1 VARIEAPLPLTE
13 PWAGLSLLDID
24 GGPWVLQADA
34 AALKAGVK
42 PGKPIQQVDGKPVV
56 TVADFGKALLEAKGG
71 KAAVIQGD
79 APITLAVSQ
88 QALELPVNAADLCY
102 SFVLS
107 DLRLRYLG
115 ATGDEAGLL
124 RLQQGMA
131 LIHFKEYDKAL
142 EILRDARM
150 TSVQGVSQGTLDYYT
165 GVCLLHMGNVYLS
178 ETLQS
183 FNQALKYPQATLFGP
198 DGPLLAPLARQALED
213 LKP

>member
-1 VARIEAPLPLTE
+1 MARTRAQRRRHSFWL
-13 PWAGLSLLDID
+13 
-24 GGPWVLQADA
+24 
-34 AALKAGVK
+34 GV
-42 PGKPIQQVDGKPVV
+42 
-56 TVADFGKALLEAKGG
+56 
-71 KAAVIQGD
+71 AAVI
-79 APITLAVSQ
+79 TLLVLLFARDVTRAAHNSLSPRRSENRSFA
-88 QALELPVNAADLCY
+88 ALASSLIAQENNL
-102 SFVLS
+102 

-115 ATGDEAGLL
+115 ATGDDAGLL
-124 RLQQGMA
+124 RLQQALA

-150 TSVQGVSQGTLDYYT
+150 TTVQGVSQGTLDYYT

-198 DGPLLAPLARQALED
+198 DGPLLAPLARQALVD